1 MNNAS
6 NSVKKVKSVLD
17 NVYVSGAVKIFIILY
32 AALAAPQ
39 LPAWMAKLFHRPLF
53 QVLMFVL
60 IAYTATKDI
69 GVSLLLAVA
78 FFVSFHAYTRHLLGS
93 MAGSLTS
100 VVNVSAKDLGS
111 LVEEKT
117 DDDNTSAASAA
128 SSASAFVQYAK
139 LDTDPVKEALA
150 REAAHIN
157 NQ

>member
-1 MNNAS
+1 MS
-6 NSVKKVKSVLD
+6 NSSNSLRKVKSVLD
-17 NVYVSGAVKIFIILY
+17 NVYVSGGLQIFIILY
-32 AALAAPQ
+32 AALAVPQ
-39 LPAWMAKLFHRPLF
+39 LPAWITKLFHQSLF
-53 QVLMFVL
+53 QVLMFAL

-100 VVNVSAKDLGS
+100 VVNVNAKDLGS
-111 LVEEKT
+111 LVEDQQQHHQQ
-117 DDDNTSAASAA
+117 DDTSS

-150 REAAHIN
+150 REAAQLN